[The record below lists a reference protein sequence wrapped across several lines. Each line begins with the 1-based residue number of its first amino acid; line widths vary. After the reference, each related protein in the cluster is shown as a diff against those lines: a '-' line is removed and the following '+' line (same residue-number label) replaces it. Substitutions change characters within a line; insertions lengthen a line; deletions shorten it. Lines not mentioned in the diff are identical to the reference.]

1 VSADVFEVLART
13 GARRCILWSDPP
25 SGLRAVLVIDS
36 LVLGPAAGGV
46 RTRAYPSLE
55 AAVEDAAQLARAMT
69 VKCALGGL
77 AAGGAKAVV
86 LDHPELDRARAFAV
100 LGQRVQELGGLFR
113 TAGDLG
119 TTAADL
125 HAMASTC
132 AYVHTDESGLAD
144 AVARGLLGCIAAC
157 AAERL
162 VPVAGLRVAVQGA
175 GAIGAAVAR
184 ALVAAGACVVLAD
197 LDRVRATKIAAEIGA
212 EVVAA
217 GEILASDVDIV
228 SPCAVGGV
236 LDAATVGSLRAW
248 AVCGA
253 ANNILA
259 DSTVAALLQ
268 ARGILLV
275 PDVVASAGAVVDGI
289 GASVMDLTNRAP
301 LVDALGHTAARLLAE
316 SARTGRTTVE
326 LADEW
331 ARDRLR
337 SR

>member
-1 VSADVFEVLART
+1 MFEHLERISAP
-13 GARRCILWSDPP
+13 RCILWSDPP

-36 LVLGPAAGGV
+36 LTLGPAAGGV
-46 RTRAYPSLE
+46 RTRAYDTVE
-55 AAVEDAAQLARAMT
+55 AAIEDAARLARAMT
-69 VKCALGGL
+69 IKCALGGL

-86 LDHPELDRARAFAV
+86 LDHPGLDRARAFAV
-100 LGQRVQELGGLFR
+100 LGERIQELGGLFR

-125 HAMASTC
+125 AAMASSC

-144 AVARGLLGCIAAC
+144 AVARGLLGCVAAC
-157 AAERL
+157 AAVRL

-184 ALVAAGACVVLAD
+184 ALAAAGAEVLLAD
-197 LDRVRATKIAAEIGA
+197 LDRARAEEVAGAIGA
-212 EVVAA
+212 EVIAPA
-217 GEILASDVDIV
+217 EILTAEVDIV

-236 LDAATVGSLRAW
+236 LDEAAIASLRAW

-259 DSTVAALLQ
+259 EPRLASMLH

-289 GASVMDLTNRAP
+289 GASVMGLTDRSSM
-301 LVDALGHTAARLLAE
+301 VDALGHMAARLLAE
-316 SARTGRTTVE
+316 SVRGGRTTVE
-326 LADEW
+326 LAEEW